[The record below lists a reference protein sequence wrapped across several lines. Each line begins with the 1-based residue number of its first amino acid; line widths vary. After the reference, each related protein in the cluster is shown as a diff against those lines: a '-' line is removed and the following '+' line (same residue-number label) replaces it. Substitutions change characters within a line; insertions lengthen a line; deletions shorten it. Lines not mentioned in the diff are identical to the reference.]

1 MEPILKDNYVN
12 NKFPLKQRNTLES
25 VKILDKLPKKNL
37 PELKLTKI
45 KIRPGSDPEVEPNK
59 QNFQNKIGIKTGIKY
74 TPLIPRIQKNLPQIK
89 KTELMFPKI
98 KSGTNTIYNDHN
110 LIVTNFTSNNFLS
123 NNNNNNNTNSSKA
136 SSKRKNIRSTRN
148 SKVKTFYGPY
158 EVNKNNIPKS
168 NQIQNRNFLYQKVG
182 DTEKNNLENNQNK
195 FYSNNFNYLVN
206 LQRVNPKM
214 SRYPRYN
221 KSMPST
227 RVTTK
232 IKKIKNEQKD
242 KHIGDSLTINSL
254 TNYPKNQNFLGTNN
268 KGISNE
274 LNNKNNN
281 LIPTASLNKP
291 NSILNSLKPT
301 PTSLPTTNSFL
312 EIESMTERLNILHN
326 LFNSLSTL
334 TGGPNPFLDINQ
346 PQKTVELSPE
356 IYKNTYK
363 NYIPSITSSHED
375 FTETDI
381 IKGFAYNSSMGNIR
395 DYNEDTI
402 TASKL
407 TLNNGDDYYFFGVYD
422 GHGGNGCS
430 LYLKNYLHKYVK
442 EFSKES
448 IKEAINE
455 AEEKFIKD
463 HALNEKGEIM
473 DQSGSC
479 GIMAMIQK
487 NKCIIANVGDSRL
500 VIYKNNSIFFCTEDH
515 KPGSDI
521 EKERITKAGGKIYQT
536 PSLWPLY
543 QNGKEIEIP
552 WRVLPGRLSVSRTF
566 GDIEAKDEKFGGN
579 KNVVVALPDITEI
592 ELNEDFNLIVL
603 GCDGIFDVLSNEEI
617 LECIKIV
624 LKEKNINEIT
634 EETNISELCGEFAG
648 MIIKSALAKDSFDNV
663 SCIVIAIN
671 IKDLIK

>member
-74 TPLIPRIQKNLPQIK
+74 TPLIPRIQNNHPQIK

-98 KSGTNTIYNDHN
+98 KNGANSDHN
-110 LIVTNFTSNNFLS
+110 MIVTNFTSNNFLS
-123 NNNNNNNTNSSKA
+123 NNNNTNTNKA
-136 SSKRKNIRSTRN
+136 SSKRKNIHSTRN
-148 SKVKTFYGPY
+148 TKVRTFYGPY

-168 NQIQNRNFLYQKVG
+168 NQIQNRNYLYQKIG
-182 DTEKNNLENNQNK
+182 DTEKNNLENNQSK

-206 LQRVNPKM
+206 LQRVNPKL

-242 KHIGDSLTINSL
+242 KNIGDSLKINSL

-281 LIPTASLNKP
+281 LIPTTSLNKP

-363 NYIPSITSSHED
+363 NYIPSVTSSNED

-402 TASKL
+402 TASKI

-500 VIYKNNSIFFCTEDH
+500 VIYKNNSLFFCTEDH

-603 GCDGIFDVLSNEEI
+603 GCDGIFDVLNNEEI

-634 EETNISELCGEFAG
+634 EETNISELCGDFAG

-663 SCIVIAIN
+663 SCVVIAIN

>member
-12 NKFPLKQRNTLES
+12 NKFPLKQRNTIES
-25 VKILDKLPKKNL
+25 VKFMDKLPKKNL

-45 KIRPGSDPEVEPNK
+45 KIRPGSDPELETNK
-59 QNFQNKIGIKTGIKY
+59 QNFPNKIGIKTGIKY
-74 TPLIPRIQKNLPQIK
+74 TPLIPRIQKNHPQIK

-98 KSGTNTIYNDHN
+98 KSGVNTIYNDHN
-110 LIVTNFTSNNFLS
+110 MIVTNFTSNNFLS
-123 NNNNNNNTNSSKA
+123 NNNNNNNSNTNKA
-136 SSKRKNIRSTRN
+136 SSRRKNMRSTRN
-148 SKVKTFYGPY
+148 AKVKTFYGTY

-168 NQIQNRNFLYQKVG
+168 NQIQNRNYLYQKIG
-182 DTEKNNLENNQNK
+182 DVEKNNLENNHNK
-195 FYSNNFNYLVN
+195 VYSSNFNYLVN
-206 LQRVNPKM
+206 LQKVNPKI

-227 RVTTK
+227 RITTK

-242 KHIGDSLTINSL
+242 RNIGDSLTINSL
-254 TNYPKNQNFLGTNN
+254 INYPKNQNFLGTNN
-268 KGISNE
+268 KVVSNE

-281 LIPTASLNKP
+281 LIPVSTQNKSS
-291 NSILNSLKPT
+291 SILNSFKPT

-312 EIESMTERLNILHN
+312 EVESMAERLNFLHN
-326 LFNSLSTL
+326 LFSSLSTL

-356 IYKNTYK
+356 IYKNNYK
-363 NYIPSITSSHED
+363 NFIPSITSFNED
-375 FTETDI
+375 FSETDI

-402 TASKL
+402 TATKL
-407 TLNNGDDYYFFGVYD
+407 ALSNGDDCYFFGVYD

-430 LYLKNYLHKYVK
+430 LFLKSYLHNYVK
-442 EFSKES
+442 DFSKES

-463 HALNEKGEIM
+463 YALNEKGEIN

-479 GIMAMIQK
+479 GIIALIQK
-487 NKCIIANVGDSRL
+487 NKCIVANVGDSRL
-500 VIYKNNSIFFCTEDH
+500 VVYKNNSIFFCTEDH

-634 EETNISELCGEFAG
+634 EEINISELCGEFAG

-663 SCIVIAIN
+663 SCVVIALN

>member
-12 NKFPLKQRNTLES
+12 NKFPLKQRNTIES
-25 VKILDKLPKKNL
+25 VKFMDKLPKKNL

-45 KIRPGSDPEVEPNK
+45 KIRPGSDPELETNK
-59 QNFQNKIGIKTGIKY
+59 QNFPNKIGIKTGIKY
-74 TPLIPRIQKNLPQIK
+74 TPLIPRIQKNHPQIK

-98 KSGTNTIYNDHN
+98 KSGVNTIYNDHN
-110 LIVTNFTSNNFLS
+110 MIVTNFTSNNFLS
-123 NNNNNNNTNSSKA
+123 NNNNNNNSNTNKA
-136 SSKRKNIRSTRN
+136 SSRRKNMRSTRN
-148 SKVKTFYGPY
+148 AKVKTFYGTY

-168 NQIQNRNFLYQKVG
+168 NQIQNRNYLYQKIG
-182 DTEKNNLENNQNK
+182 DVEKNNLENNHNK
-195 FYSNNFNYLVN
+195 VYSSNFNYLVN
-206 LQRVNPKM
+206 LQKVNPKI

-227 RVTTK
+227 RITTK

-242 KHIGDSLTINSL
+242 RNIGDSLTINSL
-254 TNYPKNQNFLGTNN
+254 INYPKNQNFLGTNN
-268 KGISNE
+268 KGVSNE

-281 LIPTASLNKP
+281 LIPVSTQNKSS
-291 NSILNSLKPT
+291 SILNSFKPT
-301 PTSLPTTNSFL
+301 PNSLPTTNSFL
-312 EIESMTERLNILHN
+312 EVESMAERLNFLHN
-326 LFNSLSTL
+326 LFSSLSTL

-356 IYKNTYK
+356 IYKNNYK
-363 NYIPSITSSHED
+363 NFIPSITSFNED
-375 FTETDI
+375 FSETDI

-402 TASKL
+402 TATKL
-407 TLNNGDDYYFFGVYD
+407 ALSNGDDCYFFGVYD

-430 LYLKNYLHKYVK
+430 LFLKSYLHNYVK
-442 EFSKES
+442 DFSKES

-463 HALNEKGEIM
+463 YALNEKGEIN

-479 GIMAMIQK
+479 GIIAMIQK

-500 VIYKNNSIFFCTEDH
+500 VVYKNNSIFFCTEDH

-634 EETNISELCGEFAG
+634 EEINISELCGEFAG

-663 SCIVIAIN
+663 SCVVIALN

>member
-12 NKFPLKQRNTLES
+12 NKYPIKQRNTLES
-25 VKILDKLPKKNL
+25 VKLLDKLPKKNL
-37 PELKLTKI
+37 PELRLSKI
-45 KIRPGSDPEVEPNK
+45 KIRPGSDAEMEPNK
-59 QNFQNKIGIKTGIKY
+59 QNFQNKLGIKTGIKY
-74 TPLIPRIQKNLPQIK
+74 SPLIPRIQNNHPQIK

-98 KSGTNTIYNDHN
+98 KSGTNTLYNDHN
-110 LIVTNFTSNNFLS
+110 MIVTNFTSNNFLS
-123 NNNNNNNTNSSKA
+123 NNNNTNTCKA
-136 SSKRKNIRSTRN
+136 SSKKKNIRSTRN
-148 SKVKTFYGPY
+148 SKVKTFFGAY

-168 NQIQNRNFLYQKVG
+168 NQIQNRNYLYQKIG
-182 DTEKNNLENNQNK
+182 DTEKNNVENNQNK

-206 LQRVNPKM
+206 LQRVNPKL

-242 KHIGDSLTINSL
+242 KNIGDSLTINSL
-254 TNYPKNQNFLGTNN
+254 TNHPKNQNFLGTNN
-268 KGISNE
+268 KGINNE
-274 LNNKNNN
+274 LNSRNNN
-281 LIPTASLNKP
+281 AIPTSIQNKS
-291 NSILNSLKPT
+291 NSILNSFKPT

-312 EIESMTERLNILHN
+312 EVESMTERLNFLHN

-334 TGGPNPFLDINQ
+334 TGGPSPFLDINQ

-356 IYKNTYK
+356 IYNNTYK
-363 NYIPSITSSHED
+363 NYIPSVTSSHED

-402 TASKL
+402 TALKL
-407 TLNNGDDYYFFGVYD
+407 TLNNGDDYYFFGIYD

-448 IKEAINE
+448 IKEGINE

-463 HALNEKGEIM
+463 YALNEKGEIN

-479 GIMAMIQK
+479 GIIAMIQK

-521 EKERITKAGGKIYQT
+521 EKERIIKAGGKIYQT

-634 EETNISELCGEFAG
+634 EETDISELCGDFAG

-663 SCIVIAIN
+663 SCVVIAIN

>member
-12 NKFPLKQRNTLES
+12 NKFPLKQRNTIES
-25 VKILDKLPKKNL
+25 VKFMDKLPKKNL

-45 KIRPGSDPEVEPNK
+45 KIRPGSDPELETNK
-59 QNFQNKIGIKTGIKY
+59 QNFPNKIGIKTGIKY
-74 TPLIPRIQKNLPQIK
+74 TPLIPRIQKNHPQIK

-98 KSGTNTIYNDHN
+98 KSGVNTIYNDHN
-110 LIVTNFTSNNFLS
+110 MIVTNFTSNNFLS
-123 NNNNNNNTNSSKA
+123 NNNNNNNSNTNKA
-136 SSKRKNIRSTRN
+136 SSRRKNMRSTRN
-148 SKVKTFYGPY
+148 AKVKTFYGTY

-168 NQIQNRNFLYQKVG
+168 NQIQNRNYLYQKIG
-182 DTEKNNLENNQNK
+182 DVEKNNLENNHNK
-195 FYSNNFNYLVN
+195 VYSSNFNYLVN
-206 LQRVNPKM
+206 LQKVNPKI

-227 RVTTK
+227 RITTK

-242 KHIGDSLTINSL
+242 RNIGDSLTINSL
-254 TNYPKNQNFLGTNN
+254 INYPKNQNFLGTNN
-268 KGISNE
+268 KVVSNE

-281 LIPTASLNKP
+281 LIPVSTQNKSS
-291 NSILNSLKPT
+291 SILNSFKPT

-312 EIESMTERLNILHN
+312 EVESMAERLNFLHN
-326 LFNSLSTL
+326 LFSSLSTL

-356 IYKNTYK
+356 IYKNNYK
-363 NYIPSITSSHED
+363 NFIPSIPSFNED
-375 FTETDI
+375 FSETDI

-402 TASKL
+402 TATKL
-407 TLNNGDDYYFFGVYD
+407 ALSNGDDCYFFGVYD

-430 LYLKNYLHKYVK
+430 LFLKSYLHNYVK
-442 EFSKES
+442 DFSKES

-463 HALNEKGEIM
+463 YALNEKGEIN

-479 GIMAMIQK
+479 GIIAMIQK
-487 NKCIIANVGDSRL
+487 NKCIVANVGDSRL
-500 VIYKNNSIFFCTEDH
+500 VVYKNNSIFFCTEDH

-634 EETNISELCGEFAG
+634 EEINISELCGEFAG

-663 SCIVIAIN
+663 SCVVIALN

>member
-12 NKFPLKQRNTLES
+12 NKFPLKQRNTIES
-25 VKILDKLPKKNL
+25 VKFMDKLPKKNL

-45 KIRPGSDPEVEPNK
+45 KIRPGSDPELETNK
-59 QNFQNKIGIKTGIKY
+59 QNFPNKIGIKTGIKY
-74 TPLIPRIQKNLPQIK
+74 TPLIPRIQKNHPQIK

-98 KSGTNTIYNDHN
+98 KSGVNTIYNDHN
-110 LIVTNFTSNNFLS
+110 MIVTNFTSNNFLS
-123 NNNNNNNTNSSKA
+123 NNNNNNSNTNKA
-136 SSKRKNIRSTRN
+136 SSRRKNMRSTRN
-148 SKVKTFYGPY
+148 AKVKTFYGTY

-168 NQIQNRNFLYQKVG
+168 NQIQNRNYLYQKIG
-182 DTEKNNLENNQNK
+182 DVEKNNLENNHNK
-195 FYSNNFNYLVN
+195 VYSSNFNYLVN
-206 LQRVNPKM
+206 LQKVNPKM

-227 RVTTK
+227 RITTK

-242 KHIGDSLTINSL
+242 RIIGDSLTINSL
-254 TNYPKNQNFLGTNN
+254 INYPKNQNFLGTNN
-268 KGISNE
+268 KGINNE
-274 LNNKNNN
+274 LNSKNNN
-281 LIPTASLNKP
+281 LIPVSTQNKSS
-291 NSILNSLKPT
+291 SILNSFKPT

-312 EIESMTERLNILHN
+312 EVESMAERLNFLHN
-326 LFNSLSTL
+326 LFSSLSTL

-356 IYKNTYK
+356 IYKNNYK
-363 NYIPSITSSHED
+363 NFIPSITSFNED
-375 FTETDI
+375 FSEADI

-402 TASKL
+402 TATKL
-407 TLNNGDDYYFFGVYD
+407 ALSNGDDCYFFGVYD

-430 LYLKNYLHKYVK
+430 LFLKSYLHNYVK
-442 EFSKES
+442 DFSKES

-463 HALNEKGEIM
+463 YALNEKGEIN

-479 GIMAMIQK
+479 GIITMIQK

-500 VIYKNNSIFFCTEDH
+500 VVYKNNSIFFCTEDH

-521 EKERITKAGGKIYQT
+521 EKDRITKAGGKIYQT

-634 EETNISELCGEFAG
+634 EETNMCELCGEFAG

-663 SCIVIAIN
+663 SCVVIAIN

>member
-12 NKFPLKQRNTLES
+12 NKFPFKQRNTLES
-25 VKILDKLPKKNL
+25 VKLLDKLPKKNL
-37 PELKLTKI
+37 PELRLTKI
-45 KIRPGSDPEVEPNK
+45 KIKPGSDQEVEPNK
-59 QNFQNKIGIKTGIKY
+59 QNFQNKLGIKTGIKY
-74 TPLIPRIQKNLPQIK
+74 SPLIPRIQKNHPQIK

-98 KSGTNTIYNDHN
+98 KSGTNTLYNDHN

-123 NNNNNNNTNSSKA
+123 NNNNTKTSKA
-136 SSKRKNIRSTRN
+136 SSQRKNIRSTRN
-148 SKVKTFYGPY
+148 SKVKTFYGTY
-158 EVNKNNIPKS
+158 EANKNNIPKS
-168 NQIQNRNFLYQKVG
+168 NQIQNRNYLYQKIC
-182 DTEKNNLENNQNK
+182 DTEKNNVENNQNK

-206 LQRVNPKM
+206 LQRVNPKL

-242 KHIGDSLTINSL
+242 KNIGDSLTINSL
-254 TNYPKNQNFLGTNN
+254 TSHPKNQIFLGTNN
-268 KGISNE
+268 KGINNE
-274 LNNKNNN
+274 LNSKNNN
-281 LIPTASLNKP
+281 LIPASIQNKS
-291 NSILNSLKPT
+291 NSILNSFKPT
-301 PTSLPTTNSFL
+301 PTSMPTTNSFL
-312 EIESMTERLNILHN
+312 EVESMTERLNFLHN

-356 IYKNTYK
+356 IYNNTYK
-363 NYIPSITSSHED
+363 NYIPSVTSSHED

-402 TASKL
+402 TALKL

-430 LYLKNYLHKYVK
+430 LYLKNNLHKYVK

-448 IKEAINE
+448 IKEGINE

-463 HALNEKGEIM
+463 YALNEKGEIN

-479 GIMAMIQK
+479 GIIAMIQK

-521 EKERITKAGGKIYQT
+521 EKERIIKAGGKIYQT

-624 LKEKNINEIT
+624 LKEKNINDIT
-634 EETNISELCGEFAG
+634 EETDISELCGEFAG

-663 SCIVIAIN
+663 SCVVIAIN

>member
-1 MEPILKDNYVN
+1 
-12 NKFPLKQRNTLES
+12 
-25 VKILDKLPKKNL
+25 
-37 PELKLTKI
+37 
-45 KIRPGSDPEVEPNK
+45 
-59 QNFQNKIGIKTGIKY
+59 
-74 TPLIPRIQKNLPQIK
+74 
-89 KTELMFPKI
+89 
-98 KSGTNTIYNDHN
+98 
-110 LIVTNFTSNNFLS
+110 
-123 NNNNNNNTNSSKA
+123 
-136 SSKRKNIRSTRN
+136 
-148 SKVKTFYGPY
+148 
-158 EVNKNNIPKS
+158 
-168 NQIQNRNFLYQKVG
+168 
-182 DTEKNNLENNQNK
+182 
-195 FYSNNFNYLVN
+195 
-206 LQRVNPKM
+206 
-214 SRYPRYN
+214 
-221 KSMPST
+221 MPST

-242 KHIGDSLTINSL
+242 KNIGDSLKINSL
-254 TNYPKNQNFLGTNN
+254 TNYPKNQNFLGTYN
-268 KGISNE
+268 KGINNE

-281 LIPTASLNKP
+281 LIPPTSQNKP
-291 NSILNSLKPT
+291 NSILNSFKPT

-312 EIESMTERLNILHN
+312 EIESMTERLNFLHN

-334 TGGPNPFLDINQ
+334 TGGPNPFTDINQ

-363 NYIPSITSSHED
+363 NFVPSITSSHED

-381 IKGFAYNSSMGNIR
+381 IKGFGYNSSMGNIR

-402 TASKL
+402 TSLKIA
-407 TLNNGDDYYFFGVYD
+407 LNSGDDYYFFGIYD

-430 LYLKNYLHKYVK
+430 LYLKNYLHNYVK
-442 EFSKES
+442 NFSKES

-463 HALNEKGEIM
+463 YALNEKGEII

-479 GIMAMIQK
+479 GIIAMIQK

-634 EETNISELCGEFAG
+634 EETNISELCGDFAG